1 MFLFLIRKLFLV
13 VVTLIILS
21 LISYQILGRN
31 PQFVAESGY
40 IAGYFDYV
48 ERLLSGDWGM
58 SAGNEPLVAQIIM
71 VFPATMLLCLSAS
84 LFSLV
89 LGIPFGFL
97 ASVKSQTLL
106 GRLLKSLSR
115 LGLAVPVFWLAIV
128 LQASLSMAP
137 TENLDGFLQYK
148 TSHYFQSWENFAQM
162 GQQLLLPTLILA
174 IPATLEV
181 VRMTQQRTSYVLKQN
196 YVKVARTR
204 GWSPLKV
211 WCTHI
216 LGNTLPPLIPSIAR
230 NITLIFAFGMLIE
243 NVVSWSGIGRWMI
256 NALSQQDYN
265 AISAGVL
272 AIGMFV
278 LAVDFIA
285 NFITI
290 VLDPN
295 HKKDWYEK
303 A

>member
-13 VVTLIILS
+13 AVTLIILS
-21 LISYQILGRN
+21 LMSYQILGRN

-40 IAGYFDYV
+40 IIGYFEYV
-48 ERLLSGDWGM
+48 GRLLSGDWGM
-58 SAGNEPLVAQIIM
+58 SSANEPLAAQIIR

-89 LGIPFGFL
+89 LGIPLGFV
-97 ASVKSQTLL
+97 ASVKAQTLF

-128 LQASLSMAP
+128 LQASLSITP
-137 TENLDGFLQYK
+137 SDDLDGFLEYK
-148 TSHYFQSWENFAQM
+148 ASYYFQSWDNFVQIAL
-162 GQQLLLPTLILA
+162 QLLFPALILT
-174 IPATLEV
+174 IPATLEI
-181 VRMTQQRTSYVLKQN
+181 VRMTEQRTSYVLKQN
-196 YVKVARTR
+196 YVKVARAR
-204 GWSPLKV
+204 GWSPFKV
-211 WCTHI
+211 WFTHI
-216 LGNTLPPLIPSIAR
+216 LGNIIPPLIPSIAR

-256 NALSQQDYN
+256 NALSQQDYH

-285 NFITI
+285 SFATML
-290 VLDPN
+290 LDPN

-303 A
+303 T